1 MKKLLTALLAVST
14 LSLGALSATTAF
26 AEAWPAKPVT
36 LLVPFP
42 PGGSS
47 DAIARTLGSK
57 LQEKIGGTFV
67 VDNRGGAG
75 GTIGTATVKRAA
87 PDGYTLLVTSLGPL
101 VIGPHLLK
109 NIGYDPTKDL
119 DFISVAVQAP
129 NVLVVPAA
137 SPHKNMADVLAFLKA
152 NPEKMSFASSGNGS
166 SDHITAELFWQQTGT
181 SGLHIPYKGG
191 GPAMTDLLGGQV
203 DASFVNINTAL
214 PQIKA
219 GKLRAL
225 AVTSAKRSLVQPDVP
240 TMDELGIK
248 GLQVY
253 SWQAVAAPKGLP
265 ADIKA
270 KLHAGIVAALNAAD
284 VKPKLLEQGFE
295 IVANTPEQFTAF
307 QHAEFERWKKVIT
320 DRKITAD

>member
-1 MKKLLTALLAVST
+1 V
-14 LSLGALSATTAF
+14 
-26 AEAWPAKPVT
+26 
-36 LLVPFP
+36 
-42 PGGSS
+42 
-47 DAIARTLGSK
+47 
-57 LQEKIGGTFV
+57 
-67 VDNRGGAG
+67 
-75 GTIGTATVKRAA
+75 
-87 PDGYTLLVTSLGPL
+87 
-101 VIGPHLLK
+101 
-109 NIGYDPTKDL
+109 GYDPTKDL

-137 SPHKNMADVLAFLKA
+137 SPHKTLADVLAFLKA

-166 SDHITAELFWQQTGT
+166 SDHITAEMFWQQTGT

-191 GPAMTDLLGGQV
+191 GAVMTDLLGNQV
-203 DASFVNINTAL
+203 DSSFMNINTAL

-225 AVTSAKRSLVQPDVP
+225 VITSTKRSPVLPDVP
-240 TMDELGIK
+240 TTEEAGIK

-265 ADIKA
+265 SDIKT
-270 KLHAGIVAALNAAD
+270 KLHGAIVAALNAPD

-307 QHAEFERWKKVIT
+307 QAAEFARWKKVIEVG
-320 DRKITAD
+320 KITAD